1 MGLKSIISIICILFV
16 FNATYS
22 QKIALIDRDFK
33 KPILFTDS
41 VTISQVSS
49 NYFPVRVSDLDSLI
63 GNLKY
68 VSNQIKTLQR
78 SKLKSYKLRS
88 GQTTIQ
94 VIAVPHAYGDSYDIL
109 LASSI
114 SNVIAEYLLADN
126 RNKNKKA
133 IKNVNYFI
141 EYIKK
146 DKEIF
151 IRDLGEYEPVMLDAT
166 IYIPSKN

>member
-1 MGLKSIISIICILFV
+1 M
-16 FNATYS
+16 
-22 QKIALIDRDFK
+22 
-33 KPILFTDS
+33 
-41 VTISQVSS
+41 
-49 NYFPVRVSDLDSLI
+49 
-63 GNLKY
+63 
-68 VSNQIKTLQR
+68 
-78 SKLKSYKLRS
+78 
-88 GQTTIQ
+88 
-94 VIAVPHAYGDSYDIL
+94 
-109 LASSI
+109 ASSI

-166 IYIPSKN
+166 IYIPSKIKAGVQQVHLRKPGLTLLLQL